1 MEYLS
6 GMHALNISCDLDTS
20 GDWHQSNYKWQ
31 NLEFYES
38 ESTLFK
44 DYGIENNKKLPNGVV
59 ANVAN
64 HIRASL
70 DLIVSKKFNLISGF
84 KDDFICNS
92 KYHNEIFCK
101 IIMLKNQQN
110 WDDINKFMTDE
121 FMGEWIEFLK
131 GETNE

>member
-6 GMHALNISCDLDTS
+6 GMHALNISCELDTS

-31 NLEFYES
+31 NLEFNES

-59 ANVAN
+59 TNVAN

-70 DLIVSKKFNLISGF
+70 DLIVSRKFNLISGF

-92 KYHNEIFCK
+92 KYHNEIFRK
-101 IIMLKNQQN
+101 IIILKNHEN
-110 WDDINKFMTDE
+110 WDEINKFMCDE